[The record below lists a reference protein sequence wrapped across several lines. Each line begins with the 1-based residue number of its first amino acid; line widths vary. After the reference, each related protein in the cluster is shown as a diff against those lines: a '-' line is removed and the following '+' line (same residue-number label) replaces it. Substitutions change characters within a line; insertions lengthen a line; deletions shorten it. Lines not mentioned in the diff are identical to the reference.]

1 MIKRLIVC
9 LTLLALWPGSLRPAM
24 AQTSLISV
32 ELATSSPPLRSDAP
46 MTFVLRIQSQSSKLI
61 EGQLDVTI
69 HDGPEVLGHGVS
81 DAVVLTAGEQLVRI
95 ILPPIESNNQ
105 FNSLELRASFF
116 SKNVKLGTWD
126 LQLRAPSQWQRS
138 LVILVCNPGQANL
151 PADVR
156 QLVDRLRVETWNAA
170 ITDRTITTIAA
181 HVRPDELPPD
191 PLGYCGYDLVI
202 LAYEALAELKESQ
215 LKPLLEWVESGG
227 SLCVVPGN
235 AGLKDYHAN
244 FLNRA
249 VHSSD
254 SDPQFVVDPSGR
266 LMAPSTKSEG
276 EGARGAPGER
286 SHDDES
292 PALLRRHGLGRVAI
306 VHGKLDQ
313 LMTGHETDLRTMLA
327 FLWKMRHDKLPDF
340 LNSGTFLVK
349 SDRPV
354 DEAKP
359 GENEWQARNFNVSYA
374 QLRPQDK
381 QLAPLPLQSGDQLL
395 TRLMPE
401 GLRVVPMSL
410 IGVILIVYVLLIGP
424 GDWFVLGA
432 IKRRK
437 WTWITFPFVTVA
449 LTLLTV
455 WLAEWYMQ
463 ISNNRRAVTFHD
475 VGVDSRIARRNRFEV
490 LFQGSERNVTTELTR
505 EIFSAMTLQRF
516 SSAMWWNY
524 QQQQL
529 QGVDQRRTY
538 TQVANVA
545 GRVPAR
551 YTVTQFLSQW
561 TPQLNRRFAIPR
573 IATQTAATSPDSSG
587 AEADKPPAFDWNVFA
602 DSKTY
607 NPDTIATGAPRE
619 ALVQRVKQA
628 FGKSAHIAVFI
639 GGKRQ
644 DLAGNFGFFHA
655 GPVYGVDANGN
666 PINNPYQPYYPGY
679 DPNKKPTAFLDD
691 VSVNGLGGLFAV
703 VSQMSPTGGKD
714 FEDMALVDPS
724 DPDQW
729 LLIVAVERGDEV
741 DLYRK
746 LYTRGD

>member
-1 MIKRLIVC
+1 MIKRIVIC
-9 LTLLALWPGSLRPAM
+9 LMLLAAWLGCARAGV
-24 AQTSLISV
+24 AQTVLISV
-32 ELATSSPPLRSDAP
+32 ELAPSTPPIRSDAP
-46 MTFVLRIQSQSSKLI
+46 MTFVWRIQSQSSKLI

-69 HDGPEVLGHGVS
+69 HDGPEVLAHGVA
-81 DAVVLTAGEQLVRI
+81 DDVVLAAGEQLVRT

-105 FNSLELRASFF
+105 SNSLELHIKFI
-116 SKNVKLGTWD
+116 SKNVQLGSWD
-126 LQLRAPSQWQRS
+126 RSLTAPSQWQRH
-138 LVILVCNPGQANL
+138 LVILICNPGHADL

-156 QLVDRLRVETWNAA
+156 KLVDRLRVETWNADNN
-170 ITDRTITTIAA
+170 DRTIATIPA
-181 HVRPDELPPD
+181 HVRPDDLPPD
-191 PLGYCGYDLVI
+191 PLGYCGYDLVV

-215 LKPLLEWVESGG
+215 LKPLLEWVEAGG
-227 SLCVVPGN
+227 SLCLVPGS

-249 VHSSD
+249 AHSSD

-266 LMAPSTKSEG
+266 LMGPSAKDEPAG
-276 EGARGAPGER
+276 
-286 SHDDES
+286 DDAGRDDHES
-292 PALLRRHGLGRVAI
+292 SALLRRHGLGRIAI
-306 VHGKLDQ
+306 IRGRLDR
-313 LMTGHETDLRTMLA
+313 LLTGRETDVRTMLA
-327 FLWKMRHDKLPDF
+327 FLWKMRHDRLADF
-340 LNSGTFLVK
+340 LDAGTFLVK

-354 DEAKP
+354 DEPKP
-359 GENEWQARNFNVSYA
+359 GEEGWQNRDFNVSYA
-374 QLRPQDK
+374 QLRPKDK
-381 QLAPLPLQSGDQLL
+381 QLAQLPLQSGDQLL

-437 WTWITFPFVTVA
+437 WTWFTFPFVTVA

-463 ISNNRRAVTFHD
+463 ISNNRRSVVIHD
-475 VGVDSRIARRNRFEV
+475 VGVDGRIARRNRFEV

-538 TQVANVA
+538 NQVANFA

-561 TPQLNRRFAIPR
+561 TPQLNRRFTIPR
-573 IATQTAATSPDSSG
+573 LPTQTVSTSPDSTATG
-587 AEADKPPAFDWNVFA
+587 TDKPPEFDWEQFA

-607 NPDTIATGAPRE
+607 NPVALAAGPQRE
-619 ALVQRVKQA
+619 ALVKQVKQA
-628 FGKSAHIAVFI
+628 FGESAHIAVFI

-644 DLAGNFGFFHA
+644 DLAGNFGFLQA

-666 PINNPYQPYYPGY
+666 PINQQQMYYPGY
-679 DPNKKPTAFLDD
+679 NPNAKQTSFLDD
-691 VSVNGLGGLFAV
+691 VSVNGLGGLFSV

-729 LLIVAVERGDEV
+729 LLVVAVERGDEV